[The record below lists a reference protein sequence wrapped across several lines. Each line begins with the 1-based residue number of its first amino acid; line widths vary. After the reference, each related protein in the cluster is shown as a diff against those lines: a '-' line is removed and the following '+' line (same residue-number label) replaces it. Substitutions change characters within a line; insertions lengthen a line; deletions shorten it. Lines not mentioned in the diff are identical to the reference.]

1 MKRLTYL
8 CLIAFVSSFV
18 LVGCEK
24 KQEAPKAPEAPKEAP
39 KAP

>member
-1 MKRLTYL
+1 MKGITYL
-8 CLIAFVSSFV
+8 FLVALVSAFA

-24 KQEAPKAPEAPKEAP
+24 KQEAPKVPDVPKEAP